1 MPAPTGPHSLHP
13 QLTLP
18 EDQFR
23 AELPRWSTCC
33 LLHLPISIHLS
44 STLFTSDLSHACLTP
59 PHPLLTLLS
68 SQLPPAPHP
77 QLTLPEDQYRAELPR
92 LSTLLSAE
100 HVRGVYEDGVPLEL
114 GAALQ
119 LGSVVKVQQ
128 GARSKSLAAN
138 WALQDFQ
145 VRG

>member
-1 MPAPTGPHSLHP
+1 MPNCRAGPLVACPTSPPPSIHFH
-13 QLTLP
+13 TLP
-18 EDQFR
+18 
-23 AELPRWSTCC
+23 LPR
-33 LLHLPISIHLS
+33 
-44 STLFTSDLSHACLTP
+44 P
-59 PHPLLTLLS
+59 PLI
-68 SQLPPAPHP
+68 P

-92 LSTLLSAE
+92 LSTLLAAE

-145 VRG
+145 VWDCVGRKCGE